1 MLFARIYRKISFRE
15 GVVHYIQ
22 DSRAHFFILPHQ
34 LESPGKFCVQRRE
47 RERERETYP
56 LLSWNRKVHILSGE
70 SDILRLSSTSTCH
83 HHSTHGMRTGVLHS
97 FYCMLL
103 IISPLLHILLT
114 RFVWR
119 LIYRYKE
126 RQQKCNLSS
135 CC

>member
-1 MLFARIYRKISFRE
+1 MYIIYRT
-15 GVVHYIQ
+15 
-22 DSRAHFFILPHQ
+22 
-34 LESPGKFCVQRRE
+34 RE
-47 RERERETYP
+47 RIFSSCLISWNLRVNFVYKGERERGRELERERETYP

-83 HHSTHGMRTGVLHS
+83 HHSTHGMRTGVFHS
-97 FYCMLL
+97 FYCMIL